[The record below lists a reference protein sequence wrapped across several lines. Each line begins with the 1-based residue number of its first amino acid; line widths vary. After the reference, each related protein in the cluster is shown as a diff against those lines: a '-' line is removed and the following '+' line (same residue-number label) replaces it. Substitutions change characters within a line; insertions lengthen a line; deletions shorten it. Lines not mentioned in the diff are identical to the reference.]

1 MIRLRG
7 PPRSFKA
14 PAAPRRAPM
23 AADGSLAVG
32 SRAQRDDLASRGGRI
47 NRAKSRIQAALAR
60 HGRVYPAALALHVA
74 YGRAT
79 GRLHELP
86 NAYIVGFQRCGTTA
100 LYSYL
105 AQHPDV
111 MAGFAKEARYF
122 EDAARHARGI
132 NWYRA
137 NFPLSAQR
145 ALRERRTGRRAVIID
160 ASAKYAYHPHA
171 LRRIAAATPGARA
184 VALVRD
190 PIERAYSHYRMNV
203 TARPDV
209 AEDLTFDQAIGAEET
224 RVAGEYERME
234 RDESYYSVEYFGY
247 AYARGGLYAR
257 FLAPWAKEFGERL
270 LVVESESLRAD
281 AQGTVDRVTDFL
293 GMERRD
299 VPDTRERN
307 VGGGDGIDPA
317 TRRRLAEYYR
327 GPNSDLEGLL
337 GRRLAWGRG

>member
-1 MIRLRG
+1 M
-7 PPRSFKA
+7 SD
-14 PAAPRRAPM
+14 
-23 AADGSLAVG
+23 DGALTVG
-32 SRAQRDDLASRGGRI
+32 SRAQREDLAARGGRV
-47 NRAKSRIQAALAR
+47 NRAKSRVQAALAR
-60 HGRVYPAALALHVA
+60 HPRIYPAALALHVA
-74 YGRAT
+74 YGRAV

-86 NAYIVGFQRCGTTA
+86 NAYIIGFQRCGTTA

-132 NWYRA
+132 NWYRS
-137 NFPLSAQR
+137 NFALTAQR

-160 ASAKYAYHPHA
+160 ASAKYASHPHA

-190 PIERAYSHYRMNV
+190 PVERAYSHYRMNV

-209 AEDLTFDQAIGAEET
+209 DEGLDFAQAIEAEES

-234 RDESYYSVEYFGY
+234 RDESYYSVRYFGY

-257 FLAPWAKEFGERL
+257 MLEPWAKEFGDRL

-281 AQGTVDRVTDFL
+281 AQGTVDRVADFL
-293 GMERRD
+293 GMERRE
-299 VPDTRERN
+299 VADTRERN
-307 VGGGDGIDPA
+307 VGGGGGIDPG
-317 TRRRLAEYYR
+317 TRGRLVEYYR
-327 GPNSDLEGLL
+327 GPNRDLEALL
-337 GRRLAWGRG
+337 GRRLAWGGG